1 MNTQVGTIFN
11 IQKFSLND
19 GPGIRT
25 TVFLKGCMLRCLWC
39 HNPES
44 HSAKPQLMLYREKC
58 IGCGEC
64 LRRCPHQLHLF
75 MEDGLHRIDRQ
86 RCEACG
92 SCVDGCA
99 GALEIVGREASVEEI
114 LREVEKDRRF
124 YEHSGGGMTVS
135 GGEPLMQPEFTY
147 ALLHQAKERGLHTC
161 LETCGYAPWEK
172 LEALIPFVDLFLWD
186 VKETD
191 DALHREFTG
200 VSLARILENLRRLS
214 DAGASIVLRC
224 PLIPDING
232 TQEHMMGIS
241 AVALS
246 CPDSV
251 SEIHIEPYHRLGI
264 SKAGQVGMTPT
275 YIAEVPNQNFVHD
288 FADALQQLCG
298 EKICVKVS

>member
-1 MNTQVGTIFN
+1 MNTQIGSIFN

-44 HSAKPQLMLYREKC
+44 HSSKPQLMLYREKC

-64 LRRCPHQLHLF
+64 VRRCPRQLHSF
-75 MEDGLHRIDRQ
+75 SEDGEHRIDRQ
-86 RCEACG
+86 RCAACS

-99 GALEIVGREASVEEI
+99 GALEIVGREASVEDI

-135 GGEPLMQPEFTY
+135 GGEPLMQPEFTL
-147 ALLHQAKERGLHTC
+147 ALLREAKGRGLHTC

-172 LEALIPFVDLFLWD
+172 LQALIPFVDLFLWD

-200 VSLARILENLRRLS
+200 VSAERILDNLRRLS

-224 PLIPDING
+224 PLIPGYNDRPAHLAAI
-232 TQEHMMGIS
+232 
-241 AVALS
+241 AALAEELTGVIRV
-246 CPDSV
+246 DV
-251 SEIHIEPYHRLGI
+251 EPYHPLGKGKSESLGKEYAPGDLTFPENETVQQWIRAI
-264 SKAGQVGMTPT
+264 SAGTAKPV
-275 YIAEVPNQNFVHD
+275 A
-288 FADALQQLCG
+288 
-298 EKICVKVS
+298 KS